1 MPLKRRRRF
10 AFVAA
15 VAGVFLLPLAGW
27 WYEGHAR
34 ARDRSAFQP
43 AGRLLV
49 IGRRTVHVLCA
60 GTGAPTVVFES
71 SGFGNSI
78 SSPEARSR
86 LSELTTVC
94 SYDRMGTGWSDP
106 GPSRISVGMLA
117 DDLSALTGNGSIDPP
132 LVVVASSIGG
142 LTAELFAREHPDSVD
157 GLVLLDAA
165 TSETLPRVAPM
176 IESSHIGMACSA
188 VGIAGRIGL
197 LRLLDP
203 LGVRGSAQSDA
214 RSNALLYGAQP
225 WDTLCAMVRGLPD
238 TRREFEAADPLAPSI
253 PVTALSAEN
262 TGKLAPPGFEAWAG
276 PAKSAL
282 DHGLRALSTRST
294 HGAWRVVPGSDHL
307 IAESAPQAVVDAVRE
322 MLQRDRRRD
331 DRSTSRV
338 H

>member
-15 VAGVFLLPLAGW
+15 LACLLLLGLAGW
-27 WYEGHAR
+27 WYDAHAR

-43 AGRLLV
+43 AGRLV
-49 IGRRTVHVLCA
+49 VVGRRKVHVLCT

-78 SSPEARSR
+78 SSLEARSK

-94 SYDRMGTGWSDP
+94 SYDRMGAGWSDP
-106 GPSRISVGMLA
+106 GPSQISVGLLA
-117 DDLSALTGNGSIDPP
+117 DDLNSLTKNGSIDPP
-132 LVVVASSIGG
+132 FVVVASSIGG

-157 GLVLLDAA
+157 GLVFLDAA
-165 TSETLPRVAPM
+165 TSDTLSRVAPM
-176 IESSHIGMACSA
+176 IESSPIGMACSA
-188 VGIAGRIGL
+188 IGVAGRIGL

-203 LGVRGSAQSDA
+203 FGVRGSAHADT

-225 WDTLCAMVRGLPD
+225 WETLCAMVRGLPE
-238 TRREFEAADPLAPSI
+238 TRRQFDAVDPLARSI
-253 PVTALSAEN
+253 PVTALSAEH

-282 DHGLRALSTRST
+282 DYGLRALSTRST
-294 HGAWRVVPGSDHL
+294 QGAWRVVPGSDHL
-307 IAESAPQAVVDAVRE
+307 IAESAPQAVVDAVRD
-322 MLQRDRRRD
+322 MLQRDRSRD
-331 DRSTSRV
+331 DRSVSRV